1 LALGM
6 EISVALQVIIVL
18 ESFFFL
24 AISGNT
30 SQYLNMQPTDVST
43 MINILQQ
50 KNYVFHVFMATF
62 TGIPWNHISMTQIEL
77 KKKIT
82 CNVGPWLK

>member
-1 LALGM
+1 
-6 EISVALQVIIVL
+6 
-18 ESFFFL
+18 
-24 AISGNT
+24 
-30 SQYLNMQPTDVST
+30 MQPTDVST

-77 KKKIT
+77 KK
-82 CNVGPWLK
+82 NHVQRGALAQVA